1 LGLVGFSWGIGG
13 VLAMLLF
20 AVYRLAPMAIELS
33 ALTLSSLQWIALL
46 FSIGYMAYAE
56 GYRGFHLS
64 FAPRLIV
71 RARYLKTHVSPLTT
85 VLAPLFCMGFIHATR
100 ERMIL
105 SISLTLMIVC
115 FVFAVRMLPQ
125 PWRGIVDAGVVTGLL
140 LGVGSIFYYFV
151 QSLVRPDLLKA
162 PSDVPGIT
170 SIES

>member
-1 LGLVGFSWGIGG
+1 
-13 VLAMLLF
+13 
-20 AVYRLAPMAIELS
+20 
-33 ALTLSSLQWIALL
+33 
-46 FSIGYMAYAE
+46 
-56 GYRGFHLS
+56 
-64 FAPRLIV
+64 
-71 RARYLKTHVSPLTT
+71 
-85 VLAPLFCMGFIHATR
+85 MGFIHATR